1 MKKKKIP
8 HYVYI
13 VQAADGTFY
22 TGMTKNIEERIAL
35 HARGKGARYLRGR
48 TPIALVYSE
57 QCPDI
62 KSAMVREIQIKK
74 YSKRRK
80 EKLAQ
85 QPHAKKIKKFKT

>member
-1 MKKKKIP
+1 MKKKKTP

-13 VQAADGTFY
+13 VQACDGTYY

-48 TPIALVYSE
+48 TPITLVYSE
-57 QCPDI
+57 PCPDI

-74 YSKRRK
+74 YSKSKK
-80 EKLAQ
+80 EKLTR
-85 QPHAKKIKKFKT
+85 QPPVKIKK